1 MGKSRGERS
10 CLGSCQCQWSVVSED
25 QSIIGRLLVRG
36 IAELGREFKLLKPPF
51 SAVVGKASRFT
62 K

>member
-1 MGKSRGERS
+1 MGKSRGK
-10 CLGSCQCQWSVVSED
+10 GSCQWSVRTS
-25 QSIIGRLLVRG
+25 QSLVGFWSGG